1 MHTYYVLLYCTI
13 CSHSIHGATIV
24 SWLMQVLIEEMHF
37 LDCCTEVS
45 KLGKHG
51 QRYQIYLN
59 SQLSRQNAEAQLV
72 GHFTNLEHNTVLE
85 LYCVEII

>member
-1 MHTYYVLLYCTI
+1 
-13 CSHSIHGATIV
+13 
-24 SWLMQVLIEEMHF
+24 MQVLIEEMHF

-85 LYCVEII
+85 LYVLCRNHLKVATFNG